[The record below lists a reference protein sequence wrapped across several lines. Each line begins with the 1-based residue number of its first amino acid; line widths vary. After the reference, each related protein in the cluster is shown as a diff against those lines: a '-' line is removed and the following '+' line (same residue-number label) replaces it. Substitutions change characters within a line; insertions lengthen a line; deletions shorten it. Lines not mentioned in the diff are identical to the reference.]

1 MNTVACEAN
10 CRVADSGGGRGCRP
24 LARPFLKWA
33 GGKRKLLG
41 EIARCV
47 PGTFGVYHE
56 PFVGGGAL
64 FFDLEHPMSIISD
77 ANGKLIT
84 TYKAIRDDPSG
95 VIGALGALGAFTNTS
110 DCYYQV
116 RARNFSVGSPAQ
128 RAAEF
133 IYTNRVGFNGLYRE
147 NMAGQMNV
155 SFGRNKDPRIC
166 DAENL
171 RAVSAAL
178 QDTGIEHDDFSGV
191 LKRAAPGDFVYF
203 DPPYIPVST
212 TSSFTSYQAG
222 GFAYA
227 EQVRLRDVAV
237 ELKARRVHVL
247 LSNSAA
253 PMVLELYKTFEIRT
267 VQAARAI
274 NSRAEGRGLVQEVLI
289 R

>member
-1 MNTVACEAN
+1 MNMYACEAQ
-10 CRVADSGGGRGCRP
+10 CHVAQGEGACRP
-24 LARPFLKWA
+24 AARPFLKWA

-47 PGTFGVYHE
+47 PVTFGVYHE

-84 TYKAIRDDPSG
+84 TYRAVRDDPSG
-95 VIGALGALGAFTNTS
+95 VIGALGAFSNTS
-110 DCYYQV
+110 DCYYEV

-155 SFGRNKDPRIC
+155 PFGRNKDPRIC
-166 DAENL
+166 DVENL

-222 GFAYA
+222 GFGYA
-227 EQVRLRDVAV
+227 DQVRLRDVAL
-237 ELKARRVHVL
+237 ELKARGVHVL
-247 LSNSAA
+247 LSNSVA
-253 PMVLELYKTFEIRT
+253 PMVLDLYKTFEIRT
-267 VQAARAI
+267 VEAARAI
-274 NSRAEGRGLVQEVLI
+274 NSKAEGRGLVQEVLI